1 MQGFFDSLTSSLSK
15 LIFQTSPKNKLFEK
29 TNILYTTFDEVPA
42 PKGASTH
49 ILAFVKRLG
58 EVFGNVA
65 LVTPAEADGDA
76 EVILPGVTQ
85 LRLGVPGSNPIER
98 TRIFREKLKRVLR
111 QQLFHVAHFR
121 SPLEGIP
128 VVDPENHRGAK
139 LIYEVNGFPS
149 VEMPYH
155 YPALETPL
163 IRKLRSMERVCLA
176 SVDQIVTVSQ
186 VNRDAIV
193 ARMNDAQLPVADKI
207 SIIPNGVDTDV
218 FRFRAPELSNRTGS
232 LQLVYVGTVSPWQG
246 IHVLLEAVELI
257 NKDVPCQLTI
267 VGKQNRRRNR
277 ELGKVIERLELAD
290 KVRFVTAERPEQV
303 CEQLHAADISVAPL
317 MKTARNCSQ
326 GCCPLKIIEAM
337 ASGCPLIAS
346 GLPVVDELADP
357 TKHYWRCKP
366 GDARN
371 LKNVVLEVWGQ
382 PAEAKIRST
391 AARKHVVDQLTW
403 DHATDR
409 LIEVYNRLLKLPSSH

>member
-1 MQGFFDSLTSSLSK
+1 M
-15 LIFQTSPKNKLFEK
+15 FEK

-49 ILAFVKRLG
+49 VLAFVKRLG

-65 LVTPAEADGDA
+65 LVTPAAADGDA

-98 TRIFREKLKRVLR
+98 ARIFREKLKRVLR

-121 SPLEGIP
+121 SPLEGMP
-128 VVDPENHRGAK
+128 VIDPGNHRGAR

-155 YPALETPL
+155 YPALGARL
-163 IRKLRSMERVCLA
+163 IRKLRSMERACLESA
-176 SVDQIVTVSQ
+176 DQVVTVSH

-193 ARMNDAQLPVADKI
+193 DRMSDSQLAVADKI
-207 SIIPNGVDTDV
+207 SIIPNGVDTEA
-218 FRFRAPELSNRTGS
+218 FWFKAPDLNRRTGS

-257 NKDVPCQLTI
+257 NKEVACQLTI

-277 ELGKVIERLELAD
+277 ELGKVIERLELTG
-290 KVRFVTAERPEQV
+290 KVRFVTAETPKQV

-317 MKTARNCSQ
+317 MKTSRNCSQ

-357 TKHYWRCKP
+357 AKHYWRCKP

-371 LKNVVLEVWGQ
+371 LKNVVLKVLDQ

-409 LIEVYNRLLKLPSSH
+409 LIEVYNRLLELPSSH

>member
-1 MQGFFDSLTSSLSK
+1 VQGFFDSLTSSLSK
-15 LIFQTSPKNKLFEK
+15 LIFQKLFEK

-76 EVILPGVTQ
+76 KVILPGVTQ

-98 TRIFREKLKRVLR
+98 ARIFREKLKRVLR

-155 YPALETPL
+155 YPALDAPL

-176 SVDQIVTVSQ
+176 SVDQVVTVSQ

-218 FRFRAPELSNRTGS
+218 FRYSAPELSNRTGS

-290 KVRFVTAERPEQV
+290 KVRFVTAESPEQV
-303 CEQLHAADISVAPL
+303 CAQLHAADISVAPL

-371 LKNVVLEVWGQ
+371 LKNVVLEVLDQ
-382 PAEAKIRST
+382 PAEAKIRSA

-403 DHATDR
+403 DHATDQ

>member
-1 MQGFFDSLTSSLSK
+1 M
-15 LIFQTSPKNKLFEK
+15 FEK

-326 GCCPLKIIEAM
+326 GCSPLKIIEAM

-382 PAEAKIRST
+382 PAEAKIRSI

-403 DHATDR
+403 GHATDR